1 MSKQDLLKTETFY
14 PSGEQEFVNESP
26 QASLSSTGRL
36 LTYNEQLKAS
46 LDNGINFTQI
56 LDVLI
61 KTKDTNELLQAAT
74 KLVNY
79 QLDTAYLVYLQK
91 YSLSD
96 FYLIFINRLLELHQN
111 EKVSLL
117 ASEIN
122 NELYHEY
129 PTIQSKGYFTFTQVK
144 EHATGA
150 YYTDK
155 ATQEKIFYLDFE
167 KKLFRFNS
175 QALTNLFIVEYRHD
189 YDYVQLKEVT
199 ALLLALGRYLKED
212 YGFDVDFNLLDPANN
227 AFYEITQTSL
237 PQEALDKLFVQAA
250 QAGFML
256 VNGMDNEA
264 ILDLGN
270 VTISIYRLANQDVV
284 EKWGIN
290 VSDPKQEISW
300 LDILFK
306 YEFLRDWYLENLGS
320 LEIVSDPRYF

>member
-1 MSKQDLLKTETFY
+1 MSKQELLKTETFY

-61 KTKDTNELLQAAT
+61 KTKDANELLQAAT

-111 EKVSLL
+111 EKVSLMS
-117 ASEIN
+117 SEIN

-129 PTIQSKGYFTFTQVK
+129 PTLQSKGYFTFTQVK
-144 EHATGA
+144 EHSTGA

-155 ATQEKIFYLDFE
+155 TTQEKIFYLDFE
-167 KKLFRFNS
+167 KKVLAFNS
-175 QALTNLFIVEYRHD
+175 QALTNLFVVEYSRSFE
-189 YDYVQLKEVT
+189 YAQLKEVT
-199 ALLLALGRYLKED
+199 LLLLALGRYLKED

-250 QAGFML
+250 KAGFML
-256 VNGMDNEA
+256 VNGNDNEA
-264 ILDLGN
+264 ILNLDG
-270 VTISIYRLANQDVV
+270 VTLSLYRQNKEDVV

-290 VSDPKQEISW
+290 VSDPNQTISW
-300 LDILFK
+300 FDVLFK
-306 YEFLRDWYLENLGS
+306 YEFLREWYLENLGS
-320 LEIVSDPRYF
+320 LEIISDPRYF